1 MSLETA
7 KTFIEH
13 INSNQAYESILSAFD
28 VDSGQWDLDK
38 LVELG
43 KAAGFEFSGED
54 MKAAIAEMPA
64 NELSDEDLDQVAG
77 GLVCAC
83 TGACRPN

>member
-1 MSLETA
+1 MSVETA
-7 KTFIEH
+7 KAFIEH

-28 VDSGQWDLDK
+28 AEAGKWDLDK

-43 KAAGFEFSGED
+43 KAAGFEFSNED

-64 NELSDEDLDQVAG
+64 SELSDEDLDQVAG
-77 GLVCAC
+77 GVICAYRV
-83 TGACRPN
+83 TRW